1 MIKKTNIIP
10 TSKNLEGVK
19 ILDTGETLV
28 NISKKLKYC
37 IVKYEKADMIPY
49 AGSDIWVRDTVADML
64 DLASRK
70 LVSKFP
76 DYRLKI
82 VYGYRH
88 PEVQKHYFEKR
99 KGEISQNSDRGIS
112 TEELTELTHTM
123 VAIPELAGHPT
134 GGAVDITISTISG
147 TDIDMGTKIADYS
160 VPSKIKTFDNTLSE
174 EQKYNRKLL
183 HDLMVEEGFAPYYGE
198 WWHFSYGDREW
209 AWFYQKLEALYDQVD
224 FKIKK
229 D

>member
-1 MIKKTNIIP
+1 MIKKINIIP

-19 ILDTGETLV
+19 ILDIGEALV

-49 AGSDIWVRDTVADML
+49 AGSNIWVRDTVADML

-88 PEVQKHYFEKR
+88 PEVQKYYFEKR
-99 KGEISQNSDRGIS
+99 KDKISQNNHSIS
-112 TEELTELTHTM
+112 IEELTELTHTM